1 MAKKDKKK
9 KDKQKGSDAAD
20 AVEAVRSAV
29 ERTFQA
35 TTEGAASTSKRTR
48 TLVDEVANAASRIRE
63 TIEELKILED
73 VRGIRTELE
82 ALARR
87 VAALE
92 VRGGAPSRPAPAKRR
107 ATAKRTT
114 AKRTP
119 AKRAAKRTP
128 AKRAAKPAAAKTRRQ
143 DPREGACQDS
153 REGAAK
159 TRAKARAKP
168 RAKTRAK
175 PRAKTAPRAK
185 PAGGSSS

>member
-9 KDKQKGSDAAD
+9 KDKQKGSDATD
-20 AVEAVRSAV
+20 AIEAVRSAV

-48 TLVDEVANAASRIRE
+48 SLVDEVAAAAARIKE

-73 VRGIRTELE
+73 VRGLRGEVE
-82 ALARR
+82 GLARR

-92 VRGGAPSRPAPAKRR
+92 VREKAPSRPAPAKRR
-107 ATAKRTT
+107 APAKRTT

-119 AKRAAKRTP
+119 AKRTP
-128 AKRAAKPAAAKTRRQ
+128 AKRASKPAAK
-143 DPREGACQDS
+143 S
-153 REGAAK
+153 
-159 TRAKARAKP
+159 

-175 PRAKTAPRAK
+175 PRAKAAPAKAAPAK
-185 PAGGSSS
+185 PSSST